1 MIYSISCSYGE
12 IVDKLTILEIK
23 LSKCLDREQ
32 KKNIQ
37 NEYNNLSHH
46 KKYDTQFIE
55 NYQELKSINMK
66 LWDYEDK
73 IRIKSKHKEYDQ
85 EYILIA
91 EGIHKYNDKRYELKS
106 ELNKRY
112 HSYIIEEKIY
122 TI

>member
-23 LSKCLDREQ
+23 LSKCLDSEQ

-46 KKYDTQFIE
+46 KNYDTQFIE

-66 LWDYEDK
+66 LWDFEDR
-73 IRIKSKHKEYDQ
+73 IRIKSNLKEYDK
-85 EYILIA
+85 EFIFIA
-91 EGIHKYNDKRYELKS
+91 DGIHKYNDKRYKLKS

-112 HSYIIEEKIY
+112 NSYIIEEKIY

>member
-12 IVDKLTILEIK
+12 IIDKLTILEIK
-23 LSKCLDREQ
+23 LSKCLDSEQ

-66 LWDYEDK
+66 LWDFEDR
-73 IRIKSKHKEYDQ
+73 IRIKSNLKEYDK
-85 EYILIA
+85 EFIFIA
-91 EGIHKYNDKRYELKS
+91 DGIHKYNDKRYELKS
-106 ELNKRY
+106 NLNRKY